1 MSGGQNPLPASLQLC
16 LGSQSLE
23 TSHSLIHSFL
33 CATDFLHCHFL
44 QVSARVT
51 WELQIS
57 RHLFSLTKIY
67 SYLYNVCLFFFY
79 WTQPL
84 TLEVFRAWS
93 EEVLLL
99 KRTHSSFVQLLFI
112 KVIHSLDSSF
122 LAQASLKSFGILF
135 YSKSV

>member
-33 CATDFLHCHFL
+33 CATDFLHCRFL

-57 RHLFSLTKIY
+57 SHLFSLTKIY